1 MRYHKIPK
9 FDLTILVGEMFIP
22 VWALESGMT
31 IGLEMEFW
39 VVDEYGHLCD
49 GHDLTEVHDDA
60 LPEFV
65 ESLIEVQ
72 TPPGNSVATIADS
85 LRDVLERLLE
95 EAAETDRRL
104 VPLGTPLSEN
114 PSGIPSER
122 GEFLEQIYGD
132 GLEVAKNC
140 AGTHVHFEKGNV
152 ARQLNLLTALDPALA
167 LACSSPYYKSE
178 RLACSSRA
186 YAYRYKAGYKFGK
199 FRVLWEYTDD
209 VAEWESRLQQ
219 VYDELRAM
227 ALKRDVTPEQFG
239 ELFDREN
246 VVVTPVRLRNK
257 TPTVEWRSP
266 DTTLPSQILQLL
278 ADLVPLVRLTDD
290 LPVEIGDP
298 GIESDRIGIPE
309 YANLQHLSD
318 AAIERGL
325 NSTSVWKYLE
335 QMNFDTTRYHPISDQ
350 IYADETISDERARR
364 VRLEYAT
371 LLERDV
377 RGLGR

>member
-1 MRYHKIPK
+1 
-9 FDLTILVGEMFIP
+9 
-22 VWALESGMT
+22 MT

-39 VVDEYGHLCD
+39 VVDESGWLCD
-49 GHDLTEVHDDA
+49 GHDLTSVHDDA
-60 LPEFV
+60 IPEFV
-65 ESLIEVQ
+65 ESLVEVR
-72 TPPGNSVATIADS
+72 TPPEDTVAGIADR

-114 PSGIPSER
+114 PSAIPSER
-122 GEFLEQIYGD
+122 GKILERIYGD

-167 LACSSPYYKSE
+167 LTCSSPYYRGE
-178 RLACSSRA
+178 RLASSSRA
-186 YAYRYKAGYKFGK
+186 YAYRYKAGYNFGK
-199 FRVLWEYTDD
+199 FRALWEYTDD
-209 VAEWESRLQQ
+209 VDEWEGRLQQ
-219 VYDELRAM
+219 LYDELRAM
-227 ALKRDVTPEQFG
+227 ALNRGVTPEQFG

-246 VVVTPVRLRNK
+246 VVMTPVRLRET

-278 ADLVPLVRLTDD
+278 EDLVPLLRLTDD
-290 LPVEIGDP
+290 LPVEVGDP
-298 GIESDRIGIPE
+298 GIGSERIGVPA
-309 YANLQHLSD
+309 YGDVQNLSD
-318 AAIERGL
+318 SAIERGL

-335 QMNFDTTRYHPISDQ
+335 TMGFDTTRYHPISDG
-350 IYADETISDERARR
+350 IYAGETISDDHARR
-364 VRLEYAT
+364 VRLEHAD

-377 RGLGR
+377 RGLGTDRTRDPGLDRTGGTDWR